1 MILTVQVAG
10 LVDVVLVMVAVAV
23 VEVIAAGVVEDG
35 NESRFLLLSGLGL
48 LHSAGVLYGRYGDD
62 AR

>member
-1 MILTVQVAG
+1 MKTMILTVQVAG

-35 NESRFLLLSGLGL
+35 NESRFLFTL
-48 LHSAGVLYGRYGDD
+48 
-62 AR
+62 